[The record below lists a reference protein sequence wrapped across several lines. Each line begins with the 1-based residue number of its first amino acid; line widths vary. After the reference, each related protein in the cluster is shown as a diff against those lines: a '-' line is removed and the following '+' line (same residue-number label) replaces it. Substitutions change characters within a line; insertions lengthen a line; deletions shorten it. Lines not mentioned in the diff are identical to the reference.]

1 MISQLTP
8 SFRRSFAILP
18 SLDQDT
24 ARKAFKQFQADPGHP
39 SLRFKKLAGHDNIW
53 SVRITRSIRAVG
65 QRDGD
70 KITWVWIGTHA
81 SFDRLF
87 G

>member
-1 MISQLTP
+1 VNSRITP

-18 SLDQDT
+18 AADRET
-24 ARKAFKQFQADPGHP
+24 ARKRYQQFQADPSHP
-39 SLRFKKLAGHDNIW
+39 SLRFKKLAGHKQIW

-65 QRDGD
+65 HRDGET
-70 KITWVWIGTHA
+70 ITWVWIGTHA
-81 SFDRLF
+81 TFDRLF

>member
-1 MISQLTP
+1 MISRLTP
-8 SFRRSFAILP
+8 SFRRSLAILP
-18 SLDQDT
+18 SVDQDS
-24 ARKAFKQFQADPGHP
+24 ARKAFRQFKADPSHP
-39 SLRFKKLAGHDNIW
+39 SLRFKKLSGHDNIW

-70 KITWVWIGTHA
+70 TITWVWIGTHA